1 MTAPESRAGHPARS
15 LGLSARLLLLS
26 AAFVTL
32 AVALVAV
39 PSVANFRHAWLTD
52 RIAAAQ
58 VAALVLDAAPDQ
70 RVSEELANRL
80 LAGIGARAIAVRGG
94 GTSRLLSASEMPPAI
109 GRTVDL
115 RSAGWGRLV
124 WGAGATLFAPSAEPM
139 RVVGPGMGPNELVE
153 AILDERPLRRA
164 MLAHGRTILLVS
176 LALSGATAGLLFLA
190 LEWAIVRPVRRIA
203 RNMAAFTGDPQD
215 ATRVLAPSRRTDE
228 IGLAETALARM
239 EAALAG
245 ELRQSRRLAEIG
257 LAVSKI
263 NHELRNLLTTAQL
276 LGDRLEG
283 VPDEGVQRVAPRL
296 VATLARAI
304 RFCEATPA
312 YGRAAERQP
321 ERART
326 PLGPIVAEILDLGRL
341 APGNGVAVE
350 DRTPSDL
357 IVDAD
362 PEQLGRVL
370 GNLVRNAV
378 QALHLAGAARGEPA
392 RVTIEAERQGSQDR
406 DRAGVTI
413 LVADNG
419 PGLPERARTHLFE
432 PFKGSARSGGTGLGL
447 VVAAELVRLHGG
459 RLTLDATESGARF
472 RVVIP
477 DRG

>member
-1 MTAPESRAGHPARS
+1 VTPEARVGR
-15 LGLSARLLLLS
+15 LGLSARLLLLG
-26 AAFVTL
+26 AAFVVL

-39 PSVANFRHAWLTD
+39 PSVASFRQAWLTD

-70 RVSEELANRL
+70 RLSEDLANRL
-80 LAGIGARAIAVRGG
+80 LAGVGARAIAVRGG
-94 GTSRLLSASEMPPAI
+94 GTSRLLSGSDMPPEI

-115 RSAGWGRLV
+115 RSVGWGRLI
-124 WGAGATLFAPSAEPM
+124 WGAAATLFAPADKPM
-139 RVVGPGMGPNELVE
+139 RVVGPGSGPDELVE

-164 MLAHGRTILLVS
+164 MLAHGRAILLVS
-176 LALSGATAGLLFLA
+176 LALSAATAGLLFLV
-190 LEWAIVRPVRRIA
+190 LEWIIVRPVRRIA
-203 RNMAAFTGDPQD
+203 QNMAAFAGDPQD
-215 ATRVLAPSRRTDE
+215 ATKVIAPSRRTDE

-257 LAVSKI
+257 LAVSKV

-276 LGDRLEG
+276 LGDRLED
-283 VPDEGVQRVAPRL
+283 VPDPGVQRVAPRL

-304 RFCEATPA
+304 RFCEATLA

-321 ERART
+321 ERARV
-326 PLGPIVAEILDLGRL
+326 PLAGIVAEILDLGRL
-341 APGNGVAVE
+341 APGDGVAVE
-350 DRTPSDL
+350 DCTPPEL

-378 QALHLAGAARGEPA
+378 QALHLAGPASGEPA
-392 RVTIEAERQGSQDR
+392 RVTLDAER
-406 DRAGVTI
+406 AGAPEGGTVTI

-419 PGLPERARTHLFE
+419 PGLPERARAHLFE

-459 RLTLDATESGARF
+459 TLTLDATETGARF
-472 RVVIP
+472 RIVIP
-477 DRG
+477 DRDRTKSV

>member
-1 MTAPESRAGHPARS
+1 MSVPEPRARHV
-15 LGLSARLLLLS
+15 GLSARLLLLS

-32 AVALVAV
+32 AVALIAV
-39 PSVANFRHAWLTD
+39 PSVASFRHAWLAD

-70 RVSEELANRL
+70 QVSDELANRL
-80 LAGIGARAIAVRGG
+80 LAGVGARAIAVRGG
-94 GTSRLLSASEMPPAI
+94 GTSRLLSASEMPPEV

-115 RSAGWGRLV
+115 RSAGWGALV
-124 WGAGATLFAPSAEPM
+124 WGAAATLFAPAERPM
-139 RVVGPGMGPNELVE
+139 RVVGPGRDAGAGADVSGDELVE
-153 AILDERPLRRA
+153 AILDEAPLRRA
-164 MLAHGRTILLVS
+164 MLDHGRVILAVS
-176 LALSGATAGLLFLA
+176 LALSAATAGLLFLA

-203 RNMAAFTGDPQD
+203 QNMAAFAGDPQD
-215 ATRVLAPSRRTDE
+215 ATRVIAPSRRTDE

-257 LAVSKI
+257 LAVSKV

-304 RFCEATPA
+304 RFCEATLA

-321 ERART
+321 ERARV
-326 PLGPIVAEILDLGRL
+326 PLAGIVAEVLDLGRL

-350 DRTPSDL
+350 DRTPPDL
-357 IVDAD
+357 VVDAD

-378 QALHLAGAARGEPA
+378 QALHLAGPASGEPA
-392 RVTIEAERQGSQDR
+392 RVTLRAER
-406 DRAGVTI
+406 AGEVVTI

-419 PGLPERARTHLFE
+419 PGLPELARAHLFE

-447 VVAAELVRLHGG
+447 VIAAELVRLHGG
-459 RLTLDATESGARF
+459 SLTLDPTETGARF
-472 RVVIP
+472 RVVVP
-477 DRG
+477 DRERI